1 MKTRKIR
8 NASFSLPCEENGYLL
23 EHVNLMRDSLRAYAG
38 RDLVGSNLKEDEA
51 AKELFY
57 ASFALVSHDTSED
70 PIFNYANQKAL
81 DLFELSWVE
90 MVSLHSRESAE
101 PANREERARLLKEV
115 SKRGFIENYS
125 GVRIAKSG
133 KRFFIEKA
141 LVWNLVGRNQHYY
154 GQAATFSQWKFI

>member
-8 NASFSLPCEENGYLL
+8 NASFSLPCEENGYLV
-23 EHVNLMRDSLRAYAG
+23 EYVNLMRESLRNYTG
-38 RDLVGSNLKEDEA
+38 RDLVGSKLKEGKA

-57 ASFALVSHDTSED
+57 APFALVSHDTSED
-70 PIFNYANQKAL
+70 PFFNYANQTAL
-81 DLFELSWVE
+81 DLFEMSWE
-90 MVSLHSRESAE
+90 EFTSIHSRESAE
-101 PANREERARLLKEV
+101 RPDQEERARLLKEV
-115 SKRGFIENYS
+115 SKKGFIENYS